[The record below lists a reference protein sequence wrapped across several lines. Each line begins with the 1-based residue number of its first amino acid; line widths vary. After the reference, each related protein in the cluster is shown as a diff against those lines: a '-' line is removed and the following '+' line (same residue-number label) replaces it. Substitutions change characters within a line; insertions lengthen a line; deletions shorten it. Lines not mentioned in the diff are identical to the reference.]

1 VGRETR
7 HDITL
12 KRLANI
18 AHYWRGQSEDTF
30 SVQIID
36 QDKRLRSFLKERVK
50 SVIHENTSLM
60 PIYTEQMLS
69 DGDLQDVV
77 A

>member
-1 VGRETR
+1 VV
-7 HDITL
+7 
-12 KRLANI
+12 KN
-18 AHYWRGQSEDTF
+18 EDTF
-30 SVQIID
+30 SVQVID
-36 QDKRLRSFLKERVK
+36 QGERLRSFLKGRVK

-77 A
+77 AYLSSLRSTP

>member
-1 VGRETR
+1 VV
-7 HDITL
+7 
-12 KRLANI
+12 KN
-18 AHYWRGQSEDTF
+18 EDTF

-36 QDKRLRSFLKERVK
+36 QAERLCSFLKEHVK

-77 A
+77 AYLSSLRGTP

>member
-1 VGRETR
+1 MV
-7 HDITL
+7 
-12 KRLANI
+12 KN
-18 AHYWRGQSEDTF
+18 EDTF
-30 SVQIID
+30 SVQVID
-36 QDKRLRSFLKERVK
+36 QGERLRSFLKGRVK

-77 A
+77 AYLSSLRSTP